1 VSFLSLIGK
10 RRVTGLVSA
19 GTLVLG
25 GLAGAAIGGAGP
37 ADAATCTATVGT
49 PCVITGTASLGA
61 GVLSA
66 TVPGS
71 LAWSATLNGLGQD
84 VVDTTAADQAYTV
97 DDATGSGAGW
107 HVTVSATTFTS
118 TTPAATLP
126 DTGTFS
132 TTGSVT
138 SATATTAPTQACNGT
153 SSDCTL
159 PDNAATVYP
168 VAVTT
173 AAATPTPVTVY
184 NATAGTGIGS
194 VNIGGSSAAAP
205 VGWWIHVPGTT
216 VPSTYTSTIN
226 VNVIS
231 GPS

>member
-1 VSFLSLIGK
+1 MSFLSLIH
-10 RRVTGLVSA
+10 RRRATSLA
-19 GTLVLG
+19 GACALVLG
-25 GLAGAAIGGAGP
+25 VIASVAVTGADS
-37 ADAATCTATVGT
+37 ADAATCTAVVGT
-49 PCVITGTASLGA
+49 PCSVTGSADLSP

-71 LAWSATLNGLGQD
+71 LTWAATLNGLGQQ
-84 VVDTTAADQAYTV
+84 VVDTTAADQGYTV

-107 HVTVSATTFTS
+107 HVTVAATTFTS
-118 TTPAATLP
+118 LSPAATLP

-132 TTGSVT
+132 TTGSIT
-138 SATATTAPTQACNGT
+138 TATATTAPTQACSGS

-159 PDNAATVYP
+159 PNNTATVYP

-194 VNIGGSSAAAP
+194 VDIGGSAAAAP

-216 VPSTYTSTIN
+216 VPATYTSTIT
-226 VNVIS
+226 VDVIS
-231 GPS
+231 GPT